1 MGREQYGRGEA
12 TVLKYFG
19 GILTLVCV
27 GLIAAG
33 LFDARSTAS
42 GDAEEGW
49 QPWSPEAVSEAVN
62 SGAPVMV
69 DFTAAWCVTCQ
80 YNKATAIR
88 TDKSE
93 AVMSRLGYKRFS
105 ADWTSRDETITKTL
119 NSFGRTG
126 VPLYLLYNTKGKATI
141 LPELLTEDAFIKA
154 LEENA
159 K

>member
-1 MGREQYGRGEA
+1 MIDIDKQFLRNCCVKGF
-12 TVLKYFG
+12 YFQ
-19 GILTLVCV
+19 LSHLQV
-27 GLIAAG
+27 
-33 LFDARSTAS
+33 
-42 GDAEEGW
+42 
-49 QPWSPEAVSEAVN
+49 Q
-62 SGAPVMV
+62 
-69 DFTAAWCVTCQ
+69 FTTGFNTFGVTCQ

-159 K
+159 N